1 MIKGISHIGFDVKN
15 MEAMLDFY
23 CNALGMKKKF
33 SMTFSQ
39 ALRKMQS
46 EPQAEM
52 NEELTEFMQYLGQMG
67 DKEWFVYLE
76 MAPNQLIELFYQY
89 GEKKELPD
97 IKQYYGYQ
105 HFSLE
110 VDNIHELW
118 DRVCQYGIKP
128 DSPIRKGVDGTYQF
142 WLTDPD
148 GNHFEVMEYTKESL
162 QITGDE

>member
-52 NEELTEFMQYLGQMG
+52 NEELTGFMQYLGQMG

-89 GEKKELPD
+89 GEKRNCQISNSIMD
-97 IKQYYGYQ
+97 ISILVLRLII
-105 HFSLE
+105 FM
-110 VDNIHELW
+110 N
-118 DRVCQYGIKP
+118 C
-128 DSPIRKGVDGTYQF
+128 GTEYAS
-142 WLTDPD
+142 
-148 GNHFEVMEYTKESL
+148 ME
-162 QITGDE
+162 